1 MNVARQR
8 LPSPIAEMN
17 TEKKKKKKKKK
28 KKRKKKKKKKNL
40 SSKQTNTRYKQ

>member
-17 TEKKKKKKKKK
+17 TEKKKKKKK

>member
-28 KKRKKKKKKKNL
+28 KKRKKKKKNL